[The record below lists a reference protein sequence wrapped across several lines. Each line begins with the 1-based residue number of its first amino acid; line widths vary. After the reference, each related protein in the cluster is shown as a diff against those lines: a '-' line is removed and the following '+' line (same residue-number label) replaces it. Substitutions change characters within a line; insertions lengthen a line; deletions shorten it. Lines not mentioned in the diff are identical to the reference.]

1 MKKKKNFIGKGLNK
15 LVYDLDELPIDGS
28 KLPLDQLGPLIHD
41 AENLGVALA
50 KTMMGYGFD
59 YYGTFVKTYAL
70 SQMLAYLKVFSGAK
84 GFDAMAM
91 FEILT
96 PKFTKEAQ
104 QMLEEILKDINNK

>member
-15 LVYDLDELPIDGS
+15 LVYDLDELPIDGT

-41 AENLGVALA
+41 AEDLGLKLA